1 MPYARPMTSV
11 SDNLDGLRNSDS
23 PRVGFRSD
31 VGNHASGGPMDL
43 QEIAALYPDWV
54 IWRGASESGPGAW
67 YATRRGTSL
76 SYEQLNAGLEQTVC
90 GDDASALVV
99 ELERQ
104 AKIAMRLAAERVAE
118 RWSG

>member
-1 MPYARPMTSV
+1 VSYAPPMTSV
-11 SDNLDGLRNSDS
+11 SDNPNGPQDSDS
-23 PRVGFRSD
+23 PRLSCPSGVGTR
-31 VGNHASGGPMDL
+31 VSGSPMDL
-43 QEIAALYPDWV
+43 EQIAARYPDWV
-54 IWRGASESGPGAW
+54 VWRGASETGPGAW

-104 AKIAMRLAAERVAE
+104 AKIAARLAAEQGAKGRP
-118 RWSG
+118 R

>member
-1 MPYARPMTSV
+1 
-11 SDNLDGLRNSDS
+11 
-23 PRVGFRSD
+23 
-31 VGNHASGGPMDL
+31 MDL
-43 QEIAALYPDWV
+43 EQIAAKYPGWV
-54 IWRGASESGPGAW
+54 IWRGASEAGPGAW

-104 AKIAMRLAAERVAE
+104 AKIAARLAAEQGAKGRP
-118 RWSG
+118 R